1 MKTTTDVSTP
11 YYSTMTTPPPPDIPE
26 TDLADWEHTDE
37 TVESLFS
44 LPGVSV
50 AGHTHVY
57 ERDQRF
63 FFASRLSFQP
73 PLPLSV
79 ETAIEPT
86 VLSAAESQ
94 LEDRLLDRG
103 ATTVSFDDQQSVEIN
118 GIPGRAVTF
127 ESKHERGTIFEGQLA
142 VTRPDGLRVA
152 GGAYPADASDG
163 RETLWRLIANVE

>member
-1 MKTTTDVSTP
+1 
-11 YYSTMTTPPPPDIPE
+11 MTTPPPPNVPE
-26 TDLADWEHTDE
+26 TLLADWEHTDK

-50 AGHTHVY
+50 EGHTYVY
-57 ERDQRF
+57 ERKQRF

-73 PLPLSV
+73 PLPASI

-103 ATTVSFDDQQSVEIN
+103 GTVVSFDSQQPVEIN
-118 GIPGRAVTF
+118 GTPGRAITF
-127 ESKHERGTIFEGQLA
+127 ESEHERGAVFEGQLA

-152 GGAYPADASDG
+152 GGAYPAGASDG